1 MTFNFNVGDLLT
13 TGEFSTPNHPALI
26 IDKQWDEGE
35 ENYIYCIQYLHNGA
49 IDWLIRD
56 TIIALSY
63 EV

>member
-1 MTFNFNVGDLLT
+1 MTFDFNVGDLLT

-26 IDKQWDEGE
+26 VDKQWDDDLLE
-35 ENYIYCIQYLHNGA
+35 YIYFIQYLHNGA

-63 EV
+63 EG